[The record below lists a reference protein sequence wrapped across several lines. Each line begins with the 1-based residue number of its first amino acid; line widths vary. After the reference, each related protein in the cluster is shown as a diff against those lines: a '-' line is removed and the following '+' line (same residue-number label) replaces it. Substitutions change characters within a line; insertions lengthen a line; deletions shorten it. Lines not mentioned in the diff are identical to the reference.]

1 MGCSPL
7 FLCLKNQR
15 PMCGVIATMGASLY
29 AIVWIIWGIV
39 DIRFERK
46 VTKVLYII
54 GFGLIC
60 LSFICFLALFIFL
73 HFKITQNYSSVHKCG
88 RIVSFLSL
96 IFSFIAFVLILT
108 SFIMILKDYVDIKDI
123 KDKDGEKIL
132 EKKALGCF
140 NYICGICFYL
150 SYNNASSGELFM

>member
-29 AIVWIIWGIV
+29 AIVWMIWGIV
-39 DIRFERK
+39 DIRFERN

-132 EKKALGCF
+132 EKKH
-140 NYICGICFYL
+140 
-150 SYNNASSGELFM
+150 

>member
-29 AIVWIIWGIV
+29 AIVWMIWGIV
-39 DIRFERK
+39 DIRFERN

-60 LSFICFLALFIFL
+60 LSFICFLALFVFL
-73 HFKITQNYSSVHKCG
+73 HFKNHSKLWFCSQVWKDCVLF
-88 RIVSFLSL
+88 VSYFFLYC
-96 IFSFIAFVLILT
+96 ICIN
-108 SFIMILKDYVDIKDI
+108 
-123 KDKDGEKIL
+123 
-132 EKKALGCF
+132 F
-140 NYICGICFYL
+140 NFFHYDFKRLC
-150 SYNNASSGELFM
+150 